1 MKFTT
6 NQIAALLNGK
16 VEGDGNAEV
25 WKLCKIEEGEPG
37 GLSFLANS
45 KYTIYIYDTSATA
58 VIVSVDFVPE
68 HPVKAT
74 LIRVSDPYLSFAML
88 LKKYNEMQLDKKGV
102 DKLAYI
108 APSAVIG

>member
-45 KYTIYIYDTSATA
+45 KYTNYIYDTSATA

-88 LKKYNEMQLDKKGV
+88 LKSTTRCNSTRKGSTN
-102 DKLAYI
+102 LLT
-108 APSAVIG
+108 